1 MMPPHWIPSATAHLA
16 HISASASAGGSAPE
30 KRSPPPQPS
39 PPAPTPPPAQTLT
52 DPDTPLNLSKPK
64 SNASSGSGSA
74 GSSPH
79 AHHQI
84 NMHGISEQPVAATT
98 PKLLPPNLVMP
109 RAFLPYAGLPPH
121 LSPLP
126 PNVDRQ
132 KMGQNATKDGIVSPD
147 KQPHFPM
154 HMYGLQH
161 PSHLTSSKQLR
172 DDSTVGKEEADFM
185 AACHSKYIFSIC
197 IKIILMQNIF
207 LNYKSLSQIV
217 LLA

>member
-16 HISASASAGGSAPE
+16 HISASASSSNSGGVE

-39 PPAPTPPPAQTLT
+39 PPIPTPPPQQTT
-52 DPDTPLNLSKPK
+52 DPDIPLNLSKPK

-79 AHHQI
+79 THQI
-84 NMHGISEQPVAATT
+84 GHGMSEQPVAATT

-126 PNVDRQ
+126 PNIDRQ
-132 KMGQNATKDGIVSPD
+132 KIGQNMSSKDGMVSPD

-154 HMYGLQH
+154 HMYGLQ
-161 PSHLTSSKQLR
+161 PPPHLSSGKSLR
-172 DDSTVGKEEADFM
+172 DDSVGKEEADFM
-185 AACHSKYIFSIC
+185 TACHSKYLC
-197 IKIILMQNIF
+197 KINI
-207 LNYKSLSQIV
+207 
-217 LLA
+217 

>member
-16 HISASASAGGSAPE
+16 NISASASASYGSE
-30 KRSPPPQPS
+30 KRSPPPQSS
-39 PPAPTPPPAQTLT
+39 PPIPTPPPAPVS

-79 AHHQI
+79 AHHAQM
-84 NMHGISEQPVAATT
+84 NMHGMSEQPVAATT

-126 PNVDRQ
+126 NVGDRQ
-132 KMGQNATKDGIVSPD
+132 KLTGQNISNKDGMVSPD
-147 KQPHFPM
+147 KQPHFPI
-154 HMYGLQH
+154 HMYGLQ
-161 PSHLTSSKQLR
+161 PPPHLTGGKSIR

-185 AACHSKYIFSIC
+185 AACHGSKYF
-197 IKIILMQNIF
+197 LLLNIT
-207 LNYKSLSQIV
+207 
-217 LLA
+217 